1 MESQQH
7 NDSMHALLGDTGTS
21 EDGSI
26 PGTPIQVLQRVGLH
40 LGIGNVLLSKEKL
53 EVDPSVRP
61 PNVADDK

>member
-1 MESQQH
+1 
-7 NDSMHALLGDTGTS
+7 MHDLPGEAGTT

-26 PGTPIQVLQRVGLH
+26 PATPIQVLQRVGQQ
-40 LGIGNVLLSKEKL
+40 LGIDHVLLSKEKL